1 VLGFA
6 GQYDDDGML
15 RNVLKFGVGGLV
27 LAAVAVGVL
36 FLADYIRYRSSPEYR
51 AEQYLKDLER
61 RYREDPYGGSTPE
74 ETLQLFIDAL
84 KKGDIELA
92 SKYFVVEEQDKRLAY
107 LREVKEG
114 GNADVL
120 IDELSFPYIKR
131 VFGTNDDSHY
141 ILDIYNSKDD
151 THIQFDV
158 AKSPSGVWKIVDL

>member
-15 RNVLKFGVGGLV
+15 RNILKFGVGGLV

-92 SKYFVVEEQDKRLAY
+92 SKYFSIEHQEVQKQELIKAKDEGILENIIFEGQKLKLSKKDNELAFFTISNERGVVEVQVVIGRSSATGK
-107 LREVKEG
+107 
-114 GNADVL
+114 
-120 IDELSFPYIKR
+120 
-131 VFGTNDDSHY
+131 
-141 ILDIYNSKDD
+141 
-151 THIQFDV
+151 
-158 AKSPSGVWKIVDL
+158 WKILEL

>member
-1 VLGFA
+1 MLGFA

-84 KKGDIELA
+84 KKGDVELA
-92 SKYFVVEEQDKRLAY
+92 SKYFLIENQSEIKTKLTEKKERDPNNLTSIINRLES
-107 LREVKEG
+107 LKPGRRE
-114 GNADVL
+114 
-120 IDELSFPYIKR
+120 I
-131 VFGTNDDSHY
+131 
-141 ILDIYNSKDD
+141 
-151 THIQFDV
+151 DV
-158 AKSPSGVWKIVDL
+158 AFFLITDEAGVIQYQVLLQKNSAGRWKIADL

>member
-1 VLGFA
+1 MLGFA

-15 RNVLKFGVGGLV
+15 RNILKFGVGGLV

-92 SKYFVVEEQDKRLAY
+92 SKYFSIEHQEVQKQELIKAKDEGILENIIFEGQKLKLSKKDNELAFFTISNERGVVEVQVVIGRSSATGK
-107 LREVKEG
+107 
-114 GNADVL
+114 
-120 IDELSFPYIKR
+120 
-131 VFGTNDDSHY
+131 
-141 ILDIYNSKDD
+141 
-151 THIQFDV
+151 
-158 AKSPSGVWKIVDL
+158 WKILEL